1 MDTLLADLAARLT
14 AAGARDE
21 VLVDF
26 SRPRWA
32 GLKLSPRMVE
42 VERVWRLGVLLLGH
56 SGRLYATGITLHVT
70 EPKHPNPQSLL
81 AEERRMLRTAA
92 AKAGIPKGETI
103 NLDARDIR
111 WEDLTADTRPV
122 ARTDDGFAVQWSPAS
137 PTLMP
142 LEAYLDE
149 RAALLINPPAGA

>member
-1 MDTLLADLAARLT
+1 VDSLLTDLVARLT

-92 AKAGIPKGETI
+92 AKAGIANGETI
-103 NLDARDIR
+103 DLDARDIR
-111 WEDLTADTRPV
+111 LDGLTPRTRPV
-122 ARTDDGFAVQWSPAS
+122 ARTEEGFAVQWNPHSPVL
-137 PTLMP
+137 TP
-142 LEAYLDE
+142 LTDYLEE
-149 RAALLINPPAGA
+149 RAALLIDPPDGA

>member
-1 MDTLLADLAARLT
+1 VDSLLADLVTRLT

-32 GLKLSPRMVE
+32 GLKLAPRMVE

-56 SGRLYATGITLHVT
+56 SARLYATGITLHVT

-103 NLDARDIR
+103 DLDARDIR
-111 WEDLTADTRPV
+111 LDELTADSRPI
-122 ARTDDGFAVQWSPAS
+122 ARTADGFGVQWSPAS
-137 PTLMP
+137 PTLTP
-142 LEAYLDE
+142 LQAYLEE
-149 RAALLINPPAGA
+149 RVALLIEPPEGA